1 MTGKNTLWRSRQR
14 LEGCSHQSRSA
25 KGCQPQHRWER
36 HGTWPSESPGS
47 PPCWH
52 FGFIYV
58 CVCVYIYIYIFFFKI
73 NLFIFDWAGSSLLP
87 GLFSGCRKQ
96 VLVCS
101 CGVWASYG
109 SGLSCC
115 ERGLQGTCIS
125 GIALS
130 GLISCGSQALEPR
143 LNSCGPWVQ
152 WLRVWNLGSSQTR
165 DWTCV
170 SCNGRWTVYYWATRE
185 VLNMFIYLFGCTRS

>member
-1 MTGKNTLWRSRQR
+1 MTIEAETGGMQSPVKECQGLPTAAQVRETWNVAFRVSREPTLLTLWFYI
-14 LEGCSHQSRSA
+14 C
-25 KGCQPQHRWER
+25 
-36 HGTWPSESPGS
+36 
-47 PPCWH
+47 
-52 FGFIYV
+52 V
-58 CVCVYIYIYIFFFKI
+58 CVCVYIYIYIYFFFKI
-73 NLFIFDWAGSSLLP
+73 NLFIFDWSGSSLLP

-165 DWTCV
+165 D
-170 SCNGRWTVYYWATRE
+170 
-185 VLNMFIYLFGCTRS
+185 